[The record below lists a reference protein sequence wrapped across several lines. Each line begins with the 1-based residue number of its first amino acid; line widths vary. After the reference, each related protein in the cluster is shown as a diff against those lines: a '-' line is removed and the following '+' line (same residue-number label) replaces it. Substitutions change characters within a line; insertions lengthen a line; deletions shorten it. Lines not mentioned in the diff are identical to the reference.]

1 MSTPTEQL
9 QLALRLA
16 LRAHHTND
24 ADAAALIRTWPH
36 LVEAAYDAY
45 EHFDGSG
52 ASTPAG
58 PIDRIAADARAIAAR
73 AETRNWPARRGP
85 LDASLQQ
92 VTAALRR
99 SIEVGHA
106 GPPADQNEAD
116 RLILSTL
123 WSTSQL
129 AGRVMRD
136 RAFDLRTD
144 TGLSEIQKNEQLPAV
159 RDMARR
165 FNALEQL
172 AAESLHA
179 NSRVMPAMSP
189 QASQFRHAIASWD
202 IQAHRALVEDRS
214 TAVLH
219 VLSHLEAESV
229 KGLERFVSQTADSG
243 IMDQVTAD
251 RLSPILSDS
260 SASWARLRDVSAE
273 LSFSNIP
280 VPIGLIQAGRNLQ
293 EQFSVAAAAADPND
307 HPQLLLGLT
316 GHLASAV
323 TISAAVRETIDSG
336 ELRAPA
342 KAISR
347 VMTEQNPGQDHTPV
361 DPVAIQRR
369 LTLPLNSDVR
379 RLLDGPA
386 LRVFLDAA
394 EAVNRSAGLDAL
406 YRSATVTASA
416 TGSGTQPTIERRSP
430 VPMSPSAVA
439 PPPAR

>member
-1 MSTPTEQL
+1 MSTPAEQL

-16 LRAHHTND
+16 LRAHHTNE
-24 ADAAALIRTWPH
+24 ADAAALLRTWPH

-45 EHFDGSG
+45 EQFDGSG
-52 ASTPAG
+52 ASGPPG
-58 PIDRIAADARAIAAR
+58 PIDRITVDARAMAAL
-73 AETRNWPARRGP
+73 AERRVWPARSGP

-92 VTAALRR
+92 VTAALQR
-99 SIEVGHA
+99 STEVSHA
-106 GPPADQNEAD
+106 GEPADRNEAV

-129 AGRVMRD
+129 LGRVVRD

-144 TGLSEIQKNEQLPAV
+144 PGLSELQKSEQLPAV
-159 RDMARR
+159 KDVARR

-179 NSRVMPAMSP
+179 NSGIMPAMSP
-189 QASQFRHAIASWD
+189 RASQFRDAIAAWD
-202 IQAHRALVEDRS
+202 VQAHRALMDDRS

-229 KGLERFVSQTADSG
+229 KGLERFVSQAADSG
-243 IMDQVTAD
+243 IIDQVTAD
-251 RLSPILSDS
+251 RLSPVLSDS

-273 LSFSNIP
+273 LSFSNVP
-280 VPIGLIQAGRNLQ
+280 VPMGLIQAGRNLQ
-293 EQFSVAAAAADPND
+293 EQFSVAAAAADLDD
-307 HPQLLLGLT
+307 HPQLLFGLT

-323 TISAAVRETIDSG
+323 TISAAVRETISSG

-347 VMTEQNPGQDHTPV
+347 VMTEHNPGHDHTPV

-379 RLLDGPA
+379 QLLDGPT
-386 LRVFLDAA
+386 LRVLLDAD
-394 EAVNRSAGLDAL
+394 EAMNRSAGLDAL
-406 YRSATVTASA
+406 YRSTTITAPA
-416 TGSGTQPTIERRSP
+416 TGAGAQPTIERRRP

>member
-9 QLALRLA
+9 KLALRLA

-36 LVEAAYDAY
+36 LVDAAQDAH
-45 EHFDGSG
+45 EQFDGSG
-52 ASTPAG
+52 ASGPAG
-58 PIDRIAADARAIAAR
+58 PIDRITVDARAMAALAGR
-73 AETRNWPARRGP
+73 RVWPARRGP

-99 SIEVGHA
+99 STEVSQA
-106 GPPADQNEAD
+106 GPPGDQKEAD

-129 AGRVMRD
+129 VGRVVRD

-144 TGLSEIQKNEQLPAV
+144 PGLSEVQKSEQLPAV
-159 RDMARR
+159 RDLARR

-172 AAESLHA
+172 AAESLH
-179 NSRVMPAMSP
+179 SGRGIMPAMSP
-189 QASQFRHAIASWD
+189 QASHFRHAIAAWD
-202 IQAHRALVEDRS
+202 VQAHRALMDDRS

-229 KGLERFVSQTADSG
+229 KGLGRFVSQAADSG
-243 IMDQVTAD
+243 IIDQVTAD

-273 LSFSNIP
+273 LSFSSVP
-280 VPIGLIQAGRNLQ
+280 VPMGLIQAGRNLQ
-293 EQFSVAAAAADPND
+293 EQFSVTSAAADPSD
-307 HPQLLLGLT
+307 HRQLLLGLT

-342 KAISR
+342 KAIAR
-347 VMTEQNPGQDHTPV
+347 VMTEQNPGHDHTPV

-379 RLLDGPA
+379 RLLEGPA
-386 LRVFLDAA
+386 LRVFLDAD
-394 EAVNRSAGLDAL
+394 EAMNRSAGLDVM
-406 YRSATVTASA
+406 YRSTAIPASA
-416 TGSGTQPTIERRSP
+416 TGTEAKPTIEHRRP
-430 VPMSPSAVA
+430 VPMSPSAAA

>member
-16 LRAHHTND
+16 LRAHHTNE
-24 ADAAALIRTWPH
+24 ADAAALVRTWPH
-36 LVEAAYDAY
+36 LVEAAQAAY
-45 EHFDGSG
+45 EQFDGSG
-52 ASTPAG
+52 ASGPAG
-58 PIDRIAADARAIAAR
+58 PIDRITVDARAMAAL
-73 AETRNWPARRGP
+73 AERRVWPARRGP

-99 SIEVGHA
+99 STEVSHA
-106 GPPADQNEAD
+106 DPSAVQKEAD

-129 AGRVMRD
+129 VSRVVRD
-136 RAFDLRTD
+136 RAFDVRTD
-144 TGLSEIQKNEQLPAV
+144 PGLSDVQKGEQLPAV
-159 RDMARR
+159 KDVARR

-172 AAESLHA
+172 AAESLR
-179 NSRVMPAMSP
+179 SGSGIMPAMSP
-189 QASQFRHAIASWD
+189 QASQFRHAIAAWD
-202 IQAHRALVEDRS
+202 VQAHRALMDDRS

-229 KGLERFVSQTADSG
+229 KGLERFVSQAADSG
-243 IMDQVTAD
+243 IIDQVTAD

-273 LSFSNIP
+273 LSFSSVP
-280 VPIGLIQAGRNLQ
+280 VPMALIQAGRSLQ

-347 VMTEQNPGQDHTPV
+347 VMTEQNPGHDHTPV

-369 LTLPLNSDVR
+369 LTLPLNSAVR

-386 LRVFLDAA
+386 LRVFLDAD
-394 EAVNRSAGLDAL
+394 EAMNRSAGLDAM
-406 YRSATVTASA
+406 YRSSSMPAS
-416 TGSGTQPTIERRSP
+416 TPRSGTQLAIERRTP
-430 VPMSPSAVA
+430 VAMTPPGAT